1 MLGTQALG
9 ALALGQG
16 PSAVAAGVAA
26 GIPPE
31 VMWPIA
37 SRAKWRRRG
46 KAQDEDQATPPIPSE
61 TPQDREP
68 RRKWA
73 KGSLRDALTEAGAS
87 LPGPLPEAPALQD
100 PGRPSVTMAQMLAA
114 QAVLEEQARLR
125 AEALRLAAIRRD
137 DEEVIA
143 LFLSRY

>member
-37 SRAKWRRRG
+37 SRPKWRRRG
-46 KAQDEDQATPPIPSE
+46 EAQDDQDIAPPAE
-61 TPQDREP
+61 APQEEP
-68 RRKWA
+68 KRRKWA
-73 KGSLRDALTEAGAS
+73 KGTLRDALTEAGARA
-87 LPGPLPEAPALQD
+87 PEPLPQAPALQD
-100 PGRPSVTMAQMLAA
+100 PGRPSMTMAQMLAA
-114 QAVLEEQARLR
+114 QAALDEQARLR
-125 AEALRLAAIRRD
+125 AEALRLEAIRRD

>member
-16 PSAVAAGVAA
+16 PSGVPAAVIAQGVPA
-26 GIPPE
+26 E

-37 SRAKWRRRG
+37 SRPKWRRRG
-46 KAQDEDQATPPIPSE
+46 EAQDEDQDIAPPAE
-61 TPQDREP
+61 APQEEP
-68 RRKWA
+68 KRRKWA
-73 KGSLRDALTEAGAS
+73 KGTLRDALTEAGAKA
-87 LPGPLPEAPALQD
+87 PEPLPEAPALQD
-100 PGRPSVTMAQMLAA
+100 PGRPSMTMAQMLAQ
-114 QAVLEEQARLR
+114 QAALEEQARLK